1 MPSNV
6 TNTRRRIRRGRG
18 ERIAAV
24 SSVAPSLDVS
34 VTRWRT
40 ATIVAT
46 GLALFELGVLG
57 VIVGTHLARGVSAR
71 VQEAAVTKVAG
82 PAPAKPKATR
92 GAPPVLARSETSVL
106 VLNGNGIA
114 GAAAASADRI
124 RSKGYLVA
132 SVGNADSRSAARTV
146 VMYRGRYAREARRLA
161 RDVGAPIV
169 TPLDGMKPR
178 ELMGAQL
185 VLLLGG

>member
-1 MPSNV
+1 
-6 TNTRRRIRRGRG
+6 
-18 ERIAAV
+18 V
-24 SSVAPSLDVS
+24 SSVAPSVDVS

-46 GLALFELGVLG
+46 GLALLELGVLG
-57 VIVGTHLARGVSAR
+57 VIVGTHIARNVSAR

-82 PAPAKPKATR
+82 PAPAKPKRTEGVR
-92 GAPPVLARSETSVL
+92 PLLARTETSVL
-106 VLNGNGIA
+106 VLNGNGVA
-114 GAAAASADRI
+114 GAAAASADQI
-124 RSKGYLVA
+124 RRRGYLVA
-132 SVGNADSRSAARTV
+132 SVGNADSRSASRTV

-178 ELMGAQL
+178 ELMGAHL